1 MDILYKGFDGLDVA
15 FRALTPLHLAEVLE
29 QAKNEAA
36 ALNASV
42 LIEYENVQ
50 MHVSAGGGPGGYA
63 YRCDTGPFGITW
75 FFKKPN
81 GRDPWGIRASSKS
94 LPLAMFGL
102 GGVRAQMIGF
112 LDALGIRIPD
122 GGESIGRVDY
132 AIDLLLPDFVIE
144 PDNFV
149 MHSHTNRSDHKEILT
164 QRTNGVSGRITS
176 VTVGKMPQRQVIIYD
191 KRLEVI
197 RKQKV
202 YWWEIWNAGR
212 KVQGKSKLDPKD
224 RDASRIIRVEV
235 RAGKADLK
243 RRWNVAMW
251 SELDDLIGDVF
262 LKTLQSIRYSVPTP
276 DTNRSRWP
284 DHLLWKTIRTELSG
298 DLFEM
303 ISGVEPE
310 LIRSVLREQLQ
321 TTLHAQMIGLA
332 ATYGIVCGVSSG
344 DAEMLPSLI
353 TKELEAYL
361 SDEHD
366 RFVQKM
372 VRAEERYVFL

>member
-1 MDILYKGFDGLDVA
+1 MEILYKGFDGLDVA
-15 FRALTPLHLAEVLE
+15 FRALTPLHLADVLE
-29 QAKNEAA
+29 DAKNEAA
-36 ALNASV
+36 AQNSPV
-42 LIEYENVQ
+42 MVEYEGVQ

-63 YRCDTGPFGITW
+63 YRCDTGPFGLTW
-75 FFKKPN
+75 FFKKPHR
-81 GRDPWGIRASSKS
+81 RDPWGIRASSKS

-102 GGVRAQMIGF
+102 GGVRAQMISF
-112 LDALGIRIPD
+112 LDALDIRVPD

-132 AIDLLLPDFVIE
+132 AIDLLMPGFKIE

-202 YWWEIWNAGR
+202 HWWDIWNAGR
-212 KVQGKSKLDPKD
+212 LAQGKPELDPKD
-224 RDASRIIRVEV
+224 REASRIIRVEV

-243 RRWNVAMW
+243 RRWNLAMW
-251 SELDDLIGDVF
+251 SELDDLVGDVF
-262 LKTLQSIRYSVPTP
+262 LATMQSIRYTVPAP

-284 DHLLWKTIRTELSG
+284 DHPLWEVVRTELSG

-310 LIRSVLREQLQ
+310 LIRTVLREQLRA
-321 TTLHAQMIGLA
+321 TLRAQMIGLA
-332 ATYGIVCGVSSG
+332 ATYGVVCGVNSN
-344 DAEMLPSLI
+344 P
-353 TKELEAYL
+353 
-361 SDEHD
+361 HC
-366 RFVQKM
+366 R
-372 VRAEERYVFL
+372 RP